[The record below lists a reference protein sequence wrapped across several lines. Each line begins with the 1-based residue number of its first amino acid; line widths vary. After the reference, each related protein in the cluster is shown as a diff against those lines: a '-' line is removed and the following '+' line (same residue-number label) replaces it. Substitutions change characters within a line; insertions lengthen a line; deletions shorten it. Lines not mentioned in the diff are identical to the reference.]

1 MAVLSPGMTL
11 ADLAKQQEPGGAI
24 ATIIETLSPTNE
36 ILPDM
41 VFKEGNLTTGHR
53 AVVRSGLPEAT
64 LRMLNQHVGAT
75 KSSTAQITFDTATA
89 VSWCEFDT
97 QLLKMSANPEQFRA
111 NEIRAHT
118 QGVMKAVAQN
128 VIYGNSKAD
137 PTQPMGLTQYYNQL
151 GLENAENIIDAGGT
165 GSDNA
170 SIWLVGWG
178 DMTISGI
185 VPKGMPAGL
194 QITPYGEQVSQT
206 TEGLMAVDRTMISQS
221 FGIAVEDWR
230 YAVRGCN
237 IDRSSISSV
246 NLPELMFKM
255 TERLPEM
262 SSVRPVFYMDRY
274 VLENLR
280 IQLAS
285 QRASSTLTVE
295 EVGGVRTNMFQGTLP
310 IRRVEALRADEAR
323 VVA

>member
-11 ADLAKQQEPGGAI
+11 ADLAKQQEPNGAI
-24 ATIIETLSPTNE
+24 APIIEKLAPTNE

-53 AVVRSGLPEAT
+53 TVVRSGLPEAT

-128 VIYGNSKAD
+128 VIYGNSKLD

-185 VPKGMPAGL
+185 VPRGMPAGL

-246 NLPELMFKM
+246 NLPELMYKM

-262 SSVRPVFYMDRY
+262 NSVRPVFYMDRY

-285 QRASSTLTVE
+285 QRSSSTLTLE
-295 EVGGVRTNMFQGTLP
+295 EVGGVRTNVFQGTP